1 MQLIIDD
8 REKDDER
15 VRAIK
20 REFHS
25 DVIMRRLPA
34 GDILI
39 SQDNKP
45 DILGHWIDFTI
56 KKEFV
61 NDAGKVKLSTTL
73 PIEVY
78 KDMTMDKDSD
88 FYTEEKLSVSK
99 VLQAFS
105 SRVSEDQK
113 DLNNRYEKIQLVN
126 KLLKL

>member
-1 MQLIIDD
+1 MLSQLI
-8 REKDDER
+8 
-15 VRAIK
+15 
-20 REFHS
+20 S
-25 DVIMRRLPA
+25 LQ
-34 GDILI
+34 L
-39 SQDNKP
+39 DNKP
-45 DILGHWIDFTI
+45 DILGHWIDFAI

-61 NDAGKVKLSTTL
+61 NDAGKVKLSTAL

-88 FYTEEKLSVSK
+88 FYTEGKLSVSK

-126 KLLKL
+126 KLLEL